1 MKSVFNGQHSCQC
14 SLSNTQVK
22 NLFTADVGQGKV
34 HIYDSGNDEFHP
46 KLPEQNLIDLDIPKL
61 ESGDTLIVECAHL
74 RESHRF
80 TMAQPFDWEQL
91 NNLKQNAEERGV
103 TILLFPQ
110 KSCQWMP
117 VKVEPEFA
125 HWVFDFMPVC
135 WPA

>member
-1 MKSVFNGQHSCQC
+1 MQNI
-14 SLSNTQVK
+14 
-22 NLFTADVGQGKV
+22 FTADVGQGKV

-61 ESGDTLIVECAHL
+61 ESGDTLVVECAHL

-91 NNLKQNAEERGV
+91 NNLKQNAEEKGV

-110 KSCQWMP
+110 KSTP
-117 VKVEPEFA
+117 KTRKLANVSEDKKSDEADTKAIANFLLNDSRA
-125 HWVFDFMPVC
+125 FSALKKFYF
-135 WPA
+135 